1 MLESTHR
8 ALLLAAQQH
17 EQAAEH
23 GRRCSRG
30 DKEIEVVPHLPTL
43 CGDTGVLL
51 YY

>member
-1 MLESTHR
+1 MRERTHR

-30 DKEIEVVPHLPTL
+30 DQEIEVISHLRSL
-43 CGDTGVLL
+43 ESVLSVDMT
-51 YY
+51 